1 MFRQDA
7 STILT
12 INEATDSE
20 YVSQSYCRICDDTMF
35 HYFAFA
41 NDLAFIYFWKH
52 NNTTLLYN
60 VFCKCQYSCKN
71 LFLTLQEAITRMV
84 DKWRF
89 VFMSVQ

>member
-1 MFRQDA
+1 MVFFIFRQDA

-35 HYFAFA
+35 HYFSFA

-60 VFCKCQYSCKN
+60 VFVNVNIHVKIS
-71 LFLTLQEAITRMV
+71 FLLYRKQSQE
-84 DKWRF
+84 W
-89 VFMSVQ
+89 